1 MRAFRW
7 IIAAGVVA
15 AAVVTV
21 LISVRPADAIPAW
34 TRKYGVDC
42 NSCHV
47 AGFKLTRMGQDFLRA
62 GHQMEG
68 GKEEANLSD
77 HVSVAQKSRFN
88 WSETETGGVKSA
100 RVNSFEQHALA
111 VYMGGPL
118 QKDFSYFAEL
128 YWHENSG
135 KTSGTADLD
144 DYARSK
150 LADAYVQYLNRQDE
164 ESYTSIRFGQLSPF
178 LLHLHGTGARLS
190 QNRPYVLN
198 DGTVGDNPY
207 KPFTRQYG
215 IEVSQFVKGFNVAAA
230 MMNGTGAK
238 LFNRVD
244 NDLKKDVY
252 GTLDYSF
259 DQYGSML
266 GVYGYAGH
274 YPLFVDKPVVIPTGT
289 AGATIPSSS
298 KVLGYTTYDD
308 FNQLGVLGNLTRK
321 QGALV
326 GALFTGKNEFTSQ
339 VPTEAWFPVDS
350 LTTTTSEIKSMGY
363 YAEVQLYTLHPRVQP
378 FVRYDFW
385 DPNTDVDDN
394 EVLGPLFGISWRA
407 LDAGRLVA
415 HYTQLK
421 TKKPAP
427 AAEPTKK
434 TFTFEVNFM
443 F

>member
-15 AAVVTV
+15 AVVAAM
-21 LISVRPADAIPAW
+21 ISVRPASAIPAW
-34 TRKYGVDC
+34 ARAYKLDC
-42 NSCHV
+42 NACHV
-47 AGFKLTRMGQDFLRA
+47 AGFKFTRTGQDFLRA

-68 GKEEANLSD
+68 DRGDQNLSD
-77 HVSVAQKSRFN
+77 HVSVAQKSRYN

-100 RVNSFEQHALA
+100 RVNSFEQHALSI
-111 VYMGGPL
+111 YMGGPL

-135 KTSGTADLD
+135 KTSGTGDLD

-150 LADAYVQYLNRQDE
+150 LADAYVQYLNRQSE
-164 ESYTSIRFGQLSPF
+164 ESYTSVRFGQFSSY
-178 LLHLHGTGARLS
+178 LLHLHGSGARLS
-190 QNRPYVLN
+190 QDRPYVIN
-198 DGTVGDNPY
+198 SGTVGDNPY
-207 KPFTRQYG
+207 KPFVRQYG
-215 IEVSQFVKGFNVAAA
+215 VEVSQFVKGFNVAAA
-230 MMNGTGAK
+230 LMNGTGGK

-252 GTLDYSF
+252 GTLDYTF

-274 YPLFVDKPVVIPTGT
+274 YPLFVDKPLATGT
-289 AGATIPSSS
+289 AGSAIPSAS
-298 KVLGYTTYDD
+298 KVLAYTTYDD

-326 GALFTGKNEFTSQ
+326 GALFTGKNEFTSGT
-339 VPTEAWFPVDS
+339 PTEVVFPLDS
-350 LTTTTSEIKSMGY
+350 LAATKSEIKSMGY

-427 AAEPTKK
+427 AAEPVKK